1 MHVFGYYVCVKLLN
15 IGKSEV
21 SRSFKEKLFL
31 QFWNYTFTVYTQH
44 KQQVPNKTE
53 EMQFLE
59 KMQQCLGETS
69 KTYIFSGHV
78 R

>member
-21 SRSFKEKLFL
+21 SRSCKEKLFL

-44 KQQVPNKTE
+44 KQQVPTKTK

-59 KMQQCLGETS
+59 KMQQCLGELMGGG
-69 KTYIFSGHV
+69 KTLV